1 MTFSW
6 LVFAFLSVQLAK
18 ELGLPPKVAQAIQA
32 ALLLLMLLA
41 LLGVFGGGR
50 LA

>member
-1 MTFSW
+1 MMFEI

-18 ELGLPPKVAQAIQA
+18 EWGLPVKVGQAIQG
-32 ALLLLMLLA
+32 ALLLLMLLV

-50 LA
+50 WS